1 MRFVMADATTRLY
14 PSLDAIAGLFHP
26 PEQITSIDTL
36 GSGNVNDTYLVSLAA
51 DADCRAFVMQRLNT
65 NVFEKPELVMRNLLA
80 LGTHVQQRL
89 ATDPPELAGRR

>member
-1 MRFVMADATTRLY
+1 MADATTRLY

-36 GSGNVNDTYLVSLAA
+36 GSGNVNDTFLVSLAA

-65 NVFEKPELVMRNLLA
+65 SVFEKPELVMRNLLA
-80 LGTHVQQRL
+80 LGVRFWHRL
-89 ATDPPELAGRR
+89 AIHLSQLWLMVKRF